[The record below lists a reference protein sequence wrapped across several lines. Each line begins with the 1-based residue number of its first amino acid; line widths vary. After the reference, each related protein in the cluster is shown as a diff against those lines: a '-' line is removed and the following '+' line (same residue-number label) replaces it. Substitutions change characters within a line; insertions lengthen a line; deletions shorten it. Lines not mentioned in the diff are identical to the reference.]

1 MIDNEN
7 LTIAWTLSYTDDDR
21 TVDLETTS
29 NQMFLIWDWP
39 DPNQVTYPRLNYW
52 CSAVAF

>member
-1 MIDNEN
+1 MQATLTTMDMLPVMIDNEN

-29 NQMFLIWDWP
+29 NQMFLIWD
-39 DPNQVTYPRLNYW
+39 
-52 CSAVAF
+52 